1 MSVLVFGSLNLDLVT
16 YADKLP
22 AIGETI
28 VGEKL
33 LKFPGGKGL
42 NQAIAARRAGSEVLM
57 VGSIGND
64 ADGDYLFDILKSEN
78 IDPKFITKT
87 SEQTGI
93 AVIEVSKSAENRI
106 IIIAGANSKTR
117 FSNEVLTSSPS
128 VTVSLAQLETPIAE
142 VAKFIHESKAA
153 GKITMLNP
161 APIQKLDQQL
171 LQDTDYLIA
180 NETEASFL
188 VGSAVEHLSKDEAVT
203 IARQLQKNGSKKV
216 IITLGEQGSVYLDQ
230 EKELFTPA
238 NKVKAVDTTAAGD
251 AFCGA
256 FATAISENKPVEY
269 ALKFASAAGGLAAT
283 KAGAVPSLP
292 TQQEILSMITSLD

>member
-64 ADGDYLFDILKSEN
+64 ADGDYLFNILKSEN

-153 GKITMLNP
+153 GKITILNP

-188 VGSAVEHLSKDEAVT
+188 IGSAVEHLSKDEALT

-238 NKVKAVDTTAAGD
+238 YKVKAVDTTAAGD

>member
-64 ADGDYLFDILKSEN
+64 ADGDYLFNILKSEN

-117 FSNEVLTSSPS
+117 FLNEVLTSSPS

-153 GKITMLNP
+153 GKITILNP

-188 VGSAVEHLSKDEAVT
+188 IGSAVEHLSKDEAMT

-238 NKVKAVDTTAAGD
+238 YKVKAVDTTAAGD

-292 TQQEILSMITSLD
+292 TQQEILSMFTSLD

>member
-22 AIGETI
+22 AIGETV

-33 LKFPGGKGL
+33 LKFPGGKGF
-42 NQAIAARRAGSEVLM
+42 NQAIAARRAGAEVLM

-64 ADGDYLFDILKSEN
+64 LDGDFLFDILKSEN
-78 IDPKFITKT
+78 IDHKFITKT

-128 VTVSLAQLETPIAE
+128 VTVSLAQLETPIIE
-142 VAKFIHESKAA
+142 VARFIHESKAA
-153 GKITMLNP
+153 GKITILNP

-188 VGSAVEHLSKDEAVT
+188 VGNAVEHLSKDEAVM
-203 IARQLQKNGSKKV
+203 IARQLQKSGAKKV
-216 IITLGEQGSVYLDQ
+216 IITLGDQGSVYLDQ

-238 NKVKAVDTTAAGD
+238 YKIKAVDTTAAGD

-292 TQQEILSMITSLD
+292 SQQEILSMITSLD

>member
-128 VTVSLAQLETPIAE
+128 VNVSLAQLETPIAE

-188 VGSAVEHLSKDEAVT
+188 IGRAVEHLSKDEAVT

-238 NKVKAVDTTAAGD
+238 YKVKAVDTTAAGD

-292 TQQEILSMITSLD
+292 TQQEILSMFTSLD

>member
-153 GKITMLNP
+153 GKITILNP

-188 VGSAVEHLSKDEAVT
+188 IGSAVEHLSKDEAVT

-292 TQQEILSMITSLD
+292 TQQEILSMFTSLD

>member
-106 IIIAGANSKTR
+106 IIIAGANAKTR

-188 VGSAVEHLSKDEAVT
+188 IGSAVEHLSKDEAVT

-238 NKVKAVDTTAAGD
+238 YKVKAVDTTAAGD

-256 FATAISENKPVEY
+256 FATAISEHKPVEY

-292 TQQEILSMITSLD
+292 TQQEILSMFTSLD

>member
-64 ADGDYLFDILKSEN
+64 ADGDYLFNILKSEN

-153 GKITMLNP
+153 GKITILNP

-188 VGSAVEHLSKDEAVT
+188 IGSAVEHLSKDEAMT

-238 NKVKAVDTTAAGD
+238 YKVKAVDTTAAGD

>member
-153 GKITMLNP
+153 GKITILNP

-188 VGSAVEHLSKDEAVT
+188 IGSAVEHLSKDEALT

-238 NKVKAVDTTAAGD
+238 YKVKAVDTTAAGD

>member
-128 VTVSLAQLETPIAE
+128 VTVSLTQLETPIAE
-142 VAKFIHESKAA
+142 VAKFVHESKAA
-153 GKITMLNP
+153 RKITILNP

-188 VGSAVEHLSKDEAVT
+188 IGSAVEHLSKDEAVS

-238 NKVKAVDTTAAGD
+238 YKVKAVDTTAAGD

-292 TQQEILSMITSLD
+292 TQQEILSMFTSLD

>member
-64 ADGDYLFDILKSEN
+64 ADGDYLFNILKSEN

-117 FSNEVLTSSPS
+117 FSNEILTSSPS

-153 GKITMLNP
+153 GKITILNP

-188 VGSAVEHLSKDEAVT
+188 IGSAVEHLSKDEAVT

-238 NKVKAVDTTAAGD
+238 YKVKAVDTTAAGD

>member
-128 VTVSLAQLETPIAE
+128 VNVSLAQLETPIAE

-153 GKITMLNP
+153 GKITILNP

-188 VGSAVEHLSKDEAVT
+188 IGSAVEHLSKDEALT

-238 NKVKAVDTTAAGD
+238 YKVKAVDTTAAGD

-292 TQQEILSMITSLD
+292 TQQEILSMFTSLD

>member
-64 ADGDYLFDILKSEN
+64 ADGDYLFNILKSEN

-128 VTVSLAQLETPIAE
+128 VTVSLTQLETPIAE
-142 VAKFIHESKAA
+142 VAKFVHESKAA
-153 GKITMLNP
+153 RKITILNP

-188 VGSAVEHLSKDEAVT
+188 IGSAVEHLSKDEAVT

-238 NKVKAVDTTAAGD
+238 YKVKAVDTTAAGD

-292 TQQEILSMITSLD
+292 TQQEILSMFTSLD

>member
-42 NQAIAARRAGSEVLM
+42 NQALAARRAGSEVLM

-117 FSNEVLTSSPS
+117 FSNKVLTSSPS

-153 GKITMLNP
+153 GKITILNP

-188 VGSAVEHLSKDEAVT
+188 IGSAVEHLSKDEAVT

-238 NKVKAVDTTAAGD
+238 YKVKAVDTTAAGD

-292 TQQEILSMITSLD
+292 TQQEILSMFTSLD

>member
-64 ADGDYLFDILKSEN
+64 ADGDYLFNILKSEN

-128 VTVSLAQLETPIAE
+128 VTVSLAQLETPISE

-153 GKITMLNP
+153 GKITILNP

-188 VGSAVEHLSKDEAVT
+188 IGSAVEHLSKDEAMT

-238 NKVKAVDTTAAGD
+238 YKVKAVDTTAAGD

-292 TQQEILSMITSLD
+292 TQQEILSMFTSLD

>member
-117 FSNEVLTSSPS
+117 FSNEVLTSSSS

-153 GKITMLNP
+153 GKITILNP

-188 VGSAVEHLSKDEAVT
+188 IGSAVEHLSKDEAVT

-238 NKVKAVDTTAAGD
+238 YKVKAVDTTAAGD

-292 TQQEILSMITSLD
+292 TQQEILSMFTSLD

>member
-153 GKITMLNP
+153 GKITILNP

-188 VGSAVEHLSKDEAVT
+188 IGSAVEHLSKDEAMT

-238 NKVKAVDTTAAGD
+238 YKVKAVDTTAAGD

-292 TQQEILSMITSLD
+292 SQQEILSMITSLD

>member
-16 YADKLP
+16 YADRLP
-22 AIGETI
+22 AVGETL

-238 NKVKAVDTTAAGD
+238 YKIKAVDTTAAGD

-292 TQQEILSMITSLD
+292 SQQEILSMITSLD

>member
-128 VTVSLAQLETPIAE
+128 VTVSLAQLETPISE

-153 GKITMLNP
+153 GKITILNP

-188 VGSAVEHLSKDEAVT
+188 IGSAVEHLSKDEAVS

-238 NKVKAVDTTAAGD
+238 YKVKAVDTTAAGD

-292 TQQEILSMITSLD
+292 TQQEILSMFTSLD

>member
-153 GKITMLNP
+153 GKITILNP

-188 VGSAVEHLSKDEAVT
+188 VGRAVEYLSKDEAVT
-203 IARQLQKNGSKKV
+203 IARQLQKNGLKKV

-238 NKVKAVDTTAAGD
+238 YKVKAVDTTAAGD

-292 TQQEILSMITSLD
+292 TQQEILSMFTSLD

>member
-22 AIGETI
+22 AIGETV

-33 LKFPGGKGL
+33 LKFPGGKGF
-42 NQAIAARRAGSEVLM
+42 NQAIAARRAGAEVLM

-64 ADGDYLFDILKSEN
+64 LDGDFLFDILKSEN
-78 IDPKFITKT
+78 IDHKFITKT

-128 VTVSLAQLETPIAE
+128 VTVSLAQLETPIIE
-142 VAKFIHESKAA
+142 VARFIHESKAA
-153 GKITMLNP
+153 GKITILNP

-171 LQDTDYLIA
+171 LQDADYLIA

-188 VGSAVEHLSKDEAVT
+188 VGNAVEHLSKDEAVM
-203 IARQLQKNGSKKV
+203 IARQLQKRGAKKV
-216 IITLGEQGSVYLDQ
+216 IITLGDQGSVYLDQ

-238 NKVKAVDTTAAGD
+238 YKIKAVDTTAAGD

-292 TQQEILSMITSLD
+292 SQQEILSMITSLD

>member
-87 SEQTGI
+87 AEQTGI

-106 IIIAGANSKTR
+106 IIIAGANAKTR
-117 FSNEVLTSSPS
+117 FSNEVLTSSPL

-153 GKITMLNP
+153 GKITILNP

-188 VGSAVEHLSKDEAVT
+188 IGSAVEHLSKDEAVT

-238 NKVKAVDTTAAGD
+238 YKVKAVDTTAAGD

-292 TQQEILSMITSLD
+292 TQQEILSMFTSLD

>member
-117 FSNEVLTSSPS
+117 FSNEVLTSSPL

-188 VGSAVEHLSKDEAVT
+188 IGSAVEHLSKDEAMT

-238 NKVKAVDTTAAGD
+238 YKVKAVDTTAAGD

-292 TQQEILSMITSLD
+292 TQQEILSMFTSLD

>member
-64 ADGDYLFDILKSEN
+64 ADGDYLIDILKSEN

-153 GKITMLNP
+153 GKITILNP

-188 VGSAVEHLSKDEAVT
+188 IGSAVEHLSQDEAVT

-238 NKVKAVDTTAAGD
+238 YKVKAVDTTAAGD

-292 TQQEILSMITSLD
+292 SQQEILSMITSLD

>member
-153 GKITMLNP
+153 GKITILNP

-188 VGSAVEHLSKDEAVT
+188 VGSAVEHLSQGEAVT

-238 NKVKAVDTTAAGD
+238 YKVKAVDTTAAGD

-292 TQQEILSMITSLD
+292 TQQEILSMFTSLD

>member
-64 ADGDYLFDILKSEN
+64 ADGDYLFNILKSEN

-142 VAKFIHESKAA
+142 VAKFVHESKAA
-153 GKITMLNP
+153 RKITILNP

-188 VGSAVEHLSKDEAVT
+188 IGSAVEHLSKDEAVT

-238 NKVKAVDTTAAGD
+238 YKVKAVDTTAAGD

-292 TQQEILSMITSLD
+292 TQQEILSMFTSLD

>member
-64 ADGDYLFDILKSEN
+64 ADGDYLFNILKSEN

-142 VAKFIHESKAA
+142 VVKFIHESKAA

-188 VGSAVEHLSKDEAVT
+188 IGSAVEHLSKDEAVT
-203 IARQLQKNGSKKV
+203 IARHLQKNGSKKV

-238 NKVKAVDTTAAGD
+238 YKVKAVDTTAAGD

-292 TQQEILSMITSLD
+292 TQQEILSMFTSLD

>member
-64 ADGDYLFDILKSEN
+64 ADGDYLFNILKSEN

-153 GKITMLNP
+153 GKITILNP

-188 VGSAVEHLSKDEAVT
+188 IGRAVEHLSKDEAVT

-238 NKVKAVDTTAAGD
+238 YKVKAVDTTAAGD

-292 TQQEILSMITSLD
+292 TQQEILSMFTSLD

>member
-188 VGSAVEHLSKDEAVT
+188 IGSAVEHLSKDEAVT

-238 NKVKAVDTTAAGD
+238 YKVKAVDTTAAGD

>member
-153 GKITMLNP
+153 GKITILNP

-188 VGSAVEHLSKDEAVT
+188 IGSAVEHLSKDEALT

-238 NKVKAVDTTAAGD
+238 YKVKAVDTTAAGD

-292 TQQEILSMITSLD
+292 TQQEILSMFTSLD

>member
-153 GKITMLNP
+153 GKITILNP

-180 NETEASFL
+180 NVTEASFL
-188 VGSAVEHLSKDEAVT
+188 IGSAVEHLSKDEALT

-238 NKVKAVDTTAAGD
+238 YKVKAVDTTAAGD

-292 TQQEILSMITSLD
+292 TQQEILSMFTSLD

>member
-142 VAKFIHESKAA
+142 VAKFIHECKAA
-153 GKITMLNP
+153 GKITILNP

-188 VGSAVEHLSKDEAVT
+188 IGSAVEHLSKDEALT

-238 NKVKAVDTTAAGD
+238 YKVKAVDTTAAGD

>member
-128 VTVSLAQLETPIAE
+128 VTVSLAQLETPISE

-153 GKITMLNP
+153 GKITILNP

-188 VGSAVEHLSKDEAVT
+188 IGSAVEHLSKDEAVT

-238 NKVKAVDTTAAGD
+238 YKVKAVDTTAAGD

-292 TQQEILSMITSLD
+292 TQQEILSMFTSLD

>member
-64 ADGDYLFDILKSEN
+64 ADGDYLFNILKSEN

-153 GKITMLNP
+153 GKITILNP

-188 VGSAVEHLSKDEAVT
+188 IGSAVEHLSKDEAVT

-238 NKVKAVDTTAAGD
+238 YKVKAVDTTAAGD

-292 TQQEILSMITSLD
+292 SQQEILSMITSLD

>member
-153 GKITMLNP
+153 GKITILNP

-188 VGSAVEHLSKDEAVT
+188 IGSAVEHLSKDEAVT

>member
-106 IIIAGANSKTR
+106 IIIAGANSKSR

-180 NETEASFL
+180 NETEVSFL
-188 VGSAVEHLSKDEAVT
+188 IGSAVEHLSKDEAVT

-238 NKVKAVDTTAAGD
+238 YKVKAVDTTAAGD

>member
-153 GKITMLNP
+153 GKITILNP

-188 VGSAVEHLSKDEAVT
+188 IGSAVEHLSKDEAVS

-238 NKVKAVDTTAAGD
+238 YKVKAVDTTAAGD

>member
-64 ADGDYLFDILKSEN
+64 LDGDFLFDILKSEN
-78 IDPKFITKT
+78 IDHKFITKT

-128 VTVSLAQLETPIAE
+128 VTVCLAQLETPIAE
-142 VAKFIHESKAA
+142 VARFIHESKAA
-153 GKITMLNP
+153 GKITFLNP
-161 APIQKLDQQL
+161 APILKLDQQL
-171 LQDTDYLIA
+171 LQNTDYLIA

-188 VGSAVEHLSKDEAVT
+188 VSSAVEHLSKEEAVT
-203 IARQLQKNGSKKV
+203 IARQLQKRGAKKV
-216 IITLGEQGSVYLDQ
+216 IITLGDQGSVYLDQ

-238 NKVKAVDTTAAGD
+238 YKIKAVDTTAAGD

-292 TQQEILSMITSLD
+292 SQQEILSMITSLD

>member
-128 VTVSLAQLETPIAE
+128 VTVSLTQLETPIAE
-142 VAKFIHESKAA
+142 VAKFVHESKAA
-153 GKITMLNP
+153 RKITILNP

-188 VGSAVEHLSKDEAVT
+188 IGSAVEHLSKDEAVT

-230 EKELFTPA
+230 DKELFTPA
-238 NKVKAVDTTAAGD
+238 YKVKAVDTTAAGD

-292 TQQEILSMITSLD
+292 TQQEILSMFTSLD

>member
-153 GKITMLNP
+153 GKITILNP

-188 VGSAVEHLSKDEAVT
+188 IGSAVEHLSKDEAVT

-238 NKVKAVDTTAAGD
+238 YKVKAVDTTAAGD

-256 FATAISENKPVEY
+256 FATAISEHKQVEY
-269 ALKFASAAGGLAAT
+269 ALKFASAAGALAAT

-292 TQQEILSMITSLD
+292 TQQEILSMFTSLD

>member
-64 ADGDYLFDILKSEN
+64 ADGDYLFNILKSEN

-87 SEQTGI
+87 AEQTGI

-153 GKITMLNP
+153 GKITILNP

-292 TQQEILSMITSLD
+292 TQQEILSMFTSLD